1 MDDIGMRRHVKTIAI
16 VIVVAMLALAAAS
29 LLGG

>member
-16 VIVVAMLALAAAS
+16 VVVVAMLAIAAAA
-29 LLGG
+29 LVGG